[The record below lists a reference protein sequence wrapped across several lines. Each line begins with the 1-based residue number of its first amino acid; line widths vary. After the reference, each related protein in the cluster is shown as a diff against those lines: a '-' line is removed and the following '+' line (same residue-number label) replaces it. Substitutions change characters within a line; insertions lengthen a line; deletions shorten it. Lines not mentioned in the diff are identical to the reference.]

1 MAAEAQIESMRADV
15 ERTTVRLSPTPSGGC
30 ADPAE
35 GILRLMQAK
44 QRCEQTIERYNHY
57 KAHCIELISMVD
69 AEYQRPLTLVYINYL
84 SKAAAADELNCSRTW
99 LEKRLALGITQL
111 ERFI

>member
-30 ADPAE
+30 SDPAE

-69 AEYQRPLTLVYINYL
+69 AEYQRPLTLVYGRQPQQSNL
-84 SKAAAADELNCSRTW
+84 KPFFHPLFKNFSSKVLKCLN
-99 LEKRLALGITQL
+99 
-111 ERFI
+111 